1 MSAQFEGHGATGHV
15 VYAADVVDR
24 QTLVDGSCRSARL
37 RAVRSRP
44 NHHLPQRRNDV
55 LTGKSYYRKGAEQ
68 PVDVDGGL
76 RQVNGDVR
84 RDRQASVSRSSFS
97 ADPSLSLVVPFFN
110 EMHRID
116 RTLSDIIGLAR
127 SDVEVVLVDDGSTDG
142 TTDVLRTASSSAGVQ
157 FLGLSINRGKGAAV
171 RAGVAKTSGTHVVF
185 MDADL
190 ATDLNDLPRL
200 RAALDDAD
208 IAIGSRSVATA
219 ELNEATLVRSWMGG
233 FFNRVVRATTGL
245 DLLDTQCGF
254 KAFRGDVARSLFAQ
268 SQVDGFAFD
277 VEILML
283 ARQSGMR
290 IVEVPVR
297 WTEVRGSRVRFA
309 VDPLT
314 MLYDLIRIRRRTT
327 RAAGPASDD
336 LSWSNPV
343 SSDEPTPPIAPHPTA
358 HPAS

>member
-1 MSAQFEGHGATGHV
+1 MND
-15 VYAADVVDR
+15 DV
-24 QTLVDGSCRSARL
+24 CR
-37 RAVRSRP
+37 
-44 NHHLPQRRNDV
+44 D
-55 LTGKSYYRKGAEQ
+55 
-68 PVDVDGGL
+68 
-76 RQVNGDVR
+76 RQVN
-84 RDRQASVSRSSFS
+84 VSRSSFR
-97 ADPSLSLVVPFFN
+97 ANPSLSVVVPFFN

-116 RTLSDIIGLAR
+116 QTLSDIIGLAGNG
-127 SDVEVVLVDDGSTDG
+127 VQVVLVDDGSTDG
-142 TTDVLRTASSSAGVQ
+142 TTDVLRRACGADGIQFVALSS
-157 FLGLSINRGKGAAV
+157 NRGKGAAV

-219 ELNEATLVRSWMGG
+219 ELTEATRVRSWMGG
-233 FFNRVVRATTGL
+233 CFNRAVRAATGL

-254 KAFRGDVARSLFAQ
+254 KAFRGDAARSLFAQ

-283 ARQSGMR
+283 ARESGMR

-297 WTEVRGSRVRFA
+297 WTEVRGSKVRFA
-309 VDPLT
+309 VDPLK
-314 MLYDLIRIRRRTT
+314 MLCDLIRIRRRTSS
-327 RAAGPASDD
+327 AAGLPTDD
-336 LSWSNPV
+336 LGWSDPV
-343 SSDEPTPPIAPHPTA
+343 SSDEPTPPAPHPNV

>member
-1 MSAQFEGHGATGHV
+1 M
-15 VYAADVVDR
+15 
-24 QTLVDGSCRSARL
+24 
-37 RAVRSRP
+37 
-44 NHHLPQRRNDV
+44 ND
-55 LTGKSYYRKGAEQ
+55 
-68 PVDVDGGL
+68 DI
-76 RQVNGDVR
+76 R
-84 RDRQASVSRSSFS
+84 RDRHENVSGSSSSASP
-97 ADPSLSLVVPFFN
+97 ALSVVVPFFN

-116 RTLSDIIGLAR
+116 QTLSDIVGLAGI
-127 SDVEVVLVDDGSTDG
+127 DVQVVLVDDGSTDG
-142 TTDVLRTASSSAGVQ
+142 TTDVLRTASNSAGIQ
-157 FLGLSINRGKGAAV
+157 FLGLSSNRGKGAAV

-208 IAIGSRSVATA
+208 IAIGSRALATA
-219 ELNEATLVRSWMGG
+219 ELNEATRVRSWMGD
-233 FFNRVVRATTGL
+233 FFNRAVRVATGL

-283 ARQSGMR
+283 ARRSGLR

-297 WTEVRGSRVRFA
+297 WTEIRGSKVRFA

-314 MLYDLIRIRRRTT
+314 MLYDLTRIRRRTT
-327 RAAGPASDD
+327 RSAGLVTDD
-336 LSWSNPV
+336 LIWSDPV
-343 SSDEPTPPIAPHPTA
+343 SSDGPAPPIAPHPTA
-358 HPAS
+358 SPAS